1 MKLEGRLTGHF
12 LARVV
17 LLVAA
22 LGFVFVVWLGMVAFS
37 ALFQGPPDT
46 SSAPVT
52 ILRTAA
58 GITHEE
64 SGTVTL
70 DQQTIDALAE
80 GGYWLQ
86 VLDENGDELA
96 QYGRPEG
103 VPTHYT
109 PGGLVLYRSQPGD
122 IGQQKVATWVEAVD
136 GRELTFVLGQP
147 RPSEPN
153 GPRIY
158 LGGDEPVTQSTLWVL
173 MTALLVGGA
182 AVTIGVAWFTGRG
195 LARPLVHMMRWLSAL
210 AGGDY
215 REPVGREGRPLS
227 RSYDGRRKQQ
237 YRTYREVF
245 DSLDSLTAEL
255 RHTAE
260 ERERL
265 ETAREE
271 WIAGVTHDL
280 RTPLTSIQGYANVLA
295 SEYEFGP
302 DEVRR
307 QSGVIAT
314 QAGHMDALLDD
325 LNLSFRLR
333 STALPLDTAPVD
345 SIELVRDAAIALAND
360 PRAEGREVVF
370 EEPAGSGPMTVHAD
384 PLMLRRVLT
393 NLLVNAAVHNP
404 VGTTI
409 TLSLVRAAEHVLI
422 TVADNGVG
430 MSAEVQRNL
439 FDRYYRGTSTQQD
452 AEGTGLGMA
461 IARQIV
467 QAHGGEIT
475 IESASGHGTTVTVRL
490 PVSR

>member
-17 LLVAA
+17 LLVTA
-22 LGFVFVVWLGMVAFS
+22 LGFVFVTWLGMVAFT
-37 ALFQGPPDT
+37 ALFQGQPDT

-58 GITHEE
+58 GTTRAE
-64 SGTVTL
+64 GDTVVLDPQTL
-70 DQQTIDALAE
+70 DALAE

-86 VLDENGDELA
+86 VLDENGNEIA
-96 QYGRPEG
+96 QSGRPDE

-122 IGQQKVATWVEAVD
+122 IGQQKLSTWVETVD
-136 GRELTFVLGQP
+136 GRELTFVLGAS
-147 RPSEPN
+147 RAEAG
-153 GPRIY
+153 GPRVY

-173 MTALLVGGA
+173 MMALLVGGA
-182 AVTIGVAWFTGRG
+182 AVTIGVAWFTGSG

-210 AGGDY
+210 AAGEY
-215 REPVGREGRPLS
+215 REPSGKSGESLS
-227 RSYDGRRKQQ
+227 RTYDGRRRRP

-255 RHTAE
+255 RHTTE

-265 ETAREE
+265 EAAREE

-295 SEYEFGP
+295 SEYDFGP

-307 QSGVIAT
+307 QSAVIAT

-333 STALPLDTAPVD
+333 STAVPLETATVD
-345 SIELVRDAAIALAND
+345 AIELVREAAVALAND

-370 EEPAGSGPMTVHAD
+370 EEPAGAGPLPLRAD
-384 PLMLRRVLT
+384 SVMLRRVLT

-404 VGTTI
+404 AGTTI
-409 TLSLVRAAEHVLI
+409 TASLAREAGHVVI
-422 TVADNGVG
+422 TVSDDGIG
-430 MSAEVQRNL
+430 MAAEVQSNL
-439 FDRYYRGTSTQQD
+439 FERYYRGTSTGHG

-475 IESASGHGTTVTVRL
+475 IESAPGQGTIVMVRL
-490 PVSR
+490 PV

>member
-1 MKLEGRLTGHF
+1 MRLEGRLTGHF

-17 LLVAA
+17 LLVAG
-22 LGFVFVVWLGMVAFS
+22 LGLVFFLWLGGLAFS
-37 ALFQGPPDT
+37 ALVHTRQEATAPPI
-46 SSAPVT
+46 T

-58 GITHEE
+58 DITHAE
-64 SGTVTL
+64 GDAITL
-70 DQQTIDALAE
+70 DPQTTAALAE

-96 QYGRPEG
+96 QYQRPDE

-122 IGQQKVATWVEAVD
+122 IGQQKLSTWVETVD
-136 GRELTFVLGQP
+136 GRELTFVLGAS
-147 RPSEPN
+147 RPETG
-153 GPRIY
+153 GPSVY
-158 LGGDEPVTQSTLWVL
+158 LGGDEPVTQPTLWVL
-173 MTALLVGGA
+173 MVALVVGGA

-210 AGGDY
+210 AAGDY
-215 REPVGREGRPLS
+215 REPPGKGGMPLS
-227 RSYDGRRKQQ
+227 RGFDGRRRRP
-237 YRTYREVF
+237 YATYREVF
-245 DSLDSLTAEL
+245 DSLDSLTTEL

-265 ETAREE
+265 EKAREE

-295 SEYEFGP
+295 SEYEFDTG
-302 DEVRR
+302 EVRR
-307 QSGVIAT
+307 QSAVIAT
-314 QAGHMDALLDD
+314 QAGHMDSLLDD

-333 STALPLDTAPVD
+333 STALPLEMTSVD
-345 SIELVRDAAIALAND
+345 AIELVREAAVALVND
-360 PRAEGREVVF
+360 PRSEGREVVF
-370 EEPAGSGPMTVHAD
+370 EEPPGTGPITMQGD

-404 VGTTI
+404 AGTTI
-409 TLSLVRAAEHVLI
+409 ALSVTREMEHVSI
-422 TVADNGVG
+422 TVADDGVG

-439 FDRYYRGTSTQQD
+439 FDRYYRGTSTQQG

-467 QAHGGEIT
+467 QAHRGDIAIRSEPSRGT
-475 IESASGHGTTVTVRL
+475 IVTVQL